1 MESLQKENF
10 LEKYGYLEKL
20 LKYYNF
26 PIDRKNMN
34 MNDYLMKIHK
44 IIFALS
50 GKSDLAI
57 VEQIE
62 QVFHILIEN
71 SVKMDTNSMLF
82 KALVYFVQNGFDLF
96 VKTLKSEKNIS
107 EKKFFELLL
116 DILNSEEIAKSLN
129 LNAVDIE
136 KELNILVFKEV
147 ITKLKPLFVQKIF
160 SFPLFFFKKNIHED
174 DEDIKAKIKKYIKE
188 KYINKFYKT
197 YNELLSEKKYDDLEK
212 ILKSKSKE
220 EKKEIINLES
230 NEEKNE
236 NKNEIKD
243 NLIVINE
250 EKENGDKDETKQNS
264 DNSSNK
270 EKDKI
275 EKSEDS
281 NKSEKII
288 INDNFNSENERI
300 NSDKENK
307 TYTSQEIME
316 KINSI
321 AKKFEEENKALAK
334 KFEEENKKI
343 KEENKALA
351 KKFEEE
357 NKKIKE
363 ENKALAK
370 KFEEEKKNSRDKIF
384 NLETEVNQ
392 LNNKIKKLNDKLDLS
407 ILINN
412 LGTQRDSYKASL
424 DILLKF
430 LNTKLELNIILNDDD
445 EIWKQTKDICDKIIN
460 CGKMEKSSLEKIAN
474 SLISLLFCK
483 DYSNSLVHGKGK
495 FSKLI
500 KSYYEDSQDIPII
513 SIASYENMKIVTKR
527 FFGSKVNESEE
538 FKIINSL
545 LFSKM
550 QNWKEN
556 EMDYS
561 KYFINKNLNCD
572 NIMNDFNIAVEI
584 MERYELTGKVDTSLE
599 K

>member
-96 VKTLKSEKNIS
+96 VKTLKSKKNIS

-288 INDNFNSENERI
+288 INDNFNCENERI

-321 AKKFEEENKALAK
+321 
-334 KFEEENKKI
+334 
-343 KEENKALA
+343 A

-550 QNWKEN
+550 QKWKEN